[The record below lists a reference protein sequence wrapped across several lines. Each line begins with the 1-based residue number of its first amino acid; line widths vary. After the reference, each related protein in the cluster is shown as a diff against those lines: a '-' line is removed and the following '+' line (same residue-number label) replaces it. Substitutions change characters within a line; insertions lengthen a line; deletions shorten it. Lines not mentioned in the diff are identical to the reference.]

1 MIGFTA
7 KEKAT
12 IKMYGKRATIIGRLA
27 CPVIGVFAFFAPG
40 LATYLIVK
48 IIRENPEHF
57 VSD

>member
-1 MIGFTA
+1 
-7 KEKAT
+7 
-12 IKMYGKRATIIGRLA
+12 MYGKRVTIIGRLA

-57 VSD
+57 PW